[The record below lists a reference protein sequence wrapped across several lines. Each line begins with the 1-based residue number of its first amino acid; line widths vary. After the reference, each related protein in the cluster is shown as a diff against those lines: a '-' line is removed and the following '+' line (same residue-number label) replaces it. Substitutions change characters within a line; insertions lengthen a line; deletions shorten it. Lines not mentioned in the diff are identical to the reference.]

1 MIVTRV
7 APSPTGNGIV
17 HIGTLRQIYHNWLFA
32 RANKGKFIYRI
43 DDTDLKRSDKEIVDK
58 LYEAIDWLGLDYDE
72 TFKQSDRF
80 DKYTKIA
87 ENLVKEGLAV
97 HDDGC
102 IRMSGLALDCSWTDE
117 ITGDK
122 EDNDQIRDFSSTQV
136 IIKSDGSPVYNF
148 CSAVDD
154 IESGVTDV
162 IRGTDH
168 ISNTYKQAYIYRA
181 LGKHLPRYHHV
192 GLICHNTGKKLSKR
206 DSDAMDLSGVNKD
219 AILNY
224 ILRLGWSPKE
234 DNKANNI
241 IDKEKALRL
250 FIEHG
255 NLKASNAKID
265 LNKLKFYEKYYN
277 RK

>member
-1 MIVTRV
+1 MITTRV

-43 DDTDLKRSDKEIVDK
+43 DDTDLERSSPEIVDK

-72 TFKQSDRF
+72 TFKQSDKF
-80 DKYTKIA
+80 DRYIEVA
-87 ENLVKEGLAV
+87 GGLVKDGLAV

-102 IRMSGLALDCSWTDE
+102 IRMSGVVLDCSWVDE

-122 EDNDQIRDFSSTQV
+122 VDNEQIRDFSSNQV
-136 IIKSDGSPVYNF
+136 LIKSDGSPVYNF

-154 IESGVTDV
+154 IESDITDV
-162 IRGTDH
+162 IRGVDH
-168 ISNTYKQAYIYRA
+168 ISNTYKQAYVYRA

-192 GLICHNTGKKLSKR
+192 GLICHSTGKKLSKR
-206 DSDAMDLSGVNKD
+206 DSDSMDLSGVNRD

-224 ILRLGWSPKE
+224 ILRLGWSPRE
-234 DNKANNI
+234 DTKDNNI
-241 IDKEKALRL
+241 INKEKALSL
-250 FIEHG
+250 FINQG
-255 NLKASNAKID
+255 SLKASNAKID
-265 LNKLKFYEKYYN
+265 LNKLKYYEKYYN
-277 RK
+277 R